1 MEVISLPQDPQSL
14 AQNGY
19 DGIWVELK
27 DRSAPSPLSGKTLQW
42 LDWKLQGQLSRWILE
57 AKGDVDAPVFV
68 PTMRKL
74 PAQYVVLVRKADA
87 KKLKDS
93 CDGLGLK
100 KVLLICEDSARAAAL
115 GKEFSAKGGK
125 WPQLADL
132 GLESGEETA

>member
-1 MEVISLPQDPQSL
+1 MEVFDLPQDPQNL
-14 AQNGY
+14 AQSGY

-27 DRSAPSPLSGKTLQW
+27 DRPSPSPLEGKTLQW

-57 AKGDVDAPVFV
+57 AKREADAPVFV

-74 PAQYVVLVRKADA
+74 PAQYVVLVRKADP
-87 KKLKDS
+87 KKLKES

-100 KVLLICEDSARAAAL
+100 KVLLICEDPDRSATL
-115 GKEFSAKGGK
+115 GKEFQAKGGK

-132 GLESGEETA
+132 GREPGEGRV